1 MSESNWPQLTAGEPA
16 SYRIEVEGS
25 LDEKWSGRLG
35 GMQIDTASR
44 ADQKPVTTLIGT
56 VRDQAMLMGVLNG
69 LYQLHMQILSVNCTS
84 CDESGWRMSGKRN
97 EQEDRSDGI
106 S

>member
-1 MSESNWPQLTAGEPA
+1 MSDSNWRQLTPREPA

-44 ADQKPVTTLIGT
+44 ADRKPVTTLTGT
-56 VRDQAMLMGVLNG
+56 VRDQAALMGVLNS
-69 LYQLHMQILSVNCTS
+69 LYQLHMTILSVNHES
-84 CDESGWRMSGKRN
+84 CSES
-97 EQEDRSDGI
+97 SDD